1 MKRKGEGREEWKEED
16 GIRKMKRKVSMNV
29 ITFNVDLV
37 SESTIQRED
46 VK

>member
-1 MKRKGEGREEWKEED
+1 MKRKREGREEWEEED
-16 GIRKMKRKVSMNV
+16 GIKKMKRKVSMNV
-29 ITFNVDLV
+29 ITFNVDLE